1 MALRLQAPAN
11 AGPEGKD
18 RMCRPVRVGP
28 DSGGTPPIGVFDSG
42 LGGLTA
48 ARELAAMLPGEDILY
63 FGDTGRVPYGSRGP
77 EVIRRYARQDAAFL
91 LGQGV
96 KALVCACGTVSSVAG
111 EELAR
116 RAGCPF
122 IEVVGPAALAAQK
135 ATRTGRVGVIAT
147 AATIHSG
154 KFPAALRALDPGIR
168 VLDRACPL
176 FVPLVEGGHI
186 AADDPIAVPAVEYYL
201 REFREW
207 GADTL
212 ILGCTHYPL
221 LAPLIQRYLGEGVTL
236 VSSGREAA
244 RATGERLGQL
254 GLLSGREAGGRS
266 RYFVTDDAGS
276 FSAVAEV
283 FLEAPVTDVT
293 PVEIARLEQ
302 LEL

>member
-1 MALRLQAPAN
+1 MDPR
-11 AGPEGKD
+11 
-18 RMCRPVRVGP
+18 
-28 DSGGTPPIGVFDSG
+28 PIGVFDSG

-122 IEVVGPAALAAQK
+122 IEVVGPAALAAQR

-283 FLEAPVTDVT
+283 FLETPVTDVT

>member
-1 MALRLQAPAN
+1 MDER
-11 AGPEGKD
+11 
-18 RMCRPVRVGP
+18 
-28 DSGGTPPIGVFDSG
+28 PIGVFDSG

-48 ARELAAMLPGEDILY
+48 ARTLAEILPGADILY
-63 FGDTGRVPYGSRGP
+63 FGDTGRVPYGSRGA

-96 KALVCACGTVSSVAG
+96 KAVVCACGTVSSVAG
-111 EELAR
+111 EDLA
-116 RAGCPF
+116 AGMDCPF
-122 IEVVGPAALAAQK
+122 IEVVSPAARAAVG
-135 ATRTGRVGVIAT
+135 ATRNHRVGVIAT
-147 AATIHSG
+147 AATIASG
-154 KFPAALRALDPGIR
+154 RFPDAIRSLDPEAQ
-168 VLDRACPL
+168 VLARACPL

-283 FLEAPVTDVT
+283 FLETPVTDVT

>member
-1 MALRLQAPAN
+1 M
-11 AGPEGKD
+11 
-18 RMCRPVRVGP
+18 
-28 DSGGTPPIGVFDSG
+28 DSRPIGVFDSG

-48 ARELAAMLPGEDILY
+48 VRELAALLPGEDILY
-63 FGDTGRVPYGSRGP
+63 FGDTGRVPYGTRGP

-96 KALVCACGTVSSVAG
+96 KALVCACGTVSSVVG
-111 EELAR
+111 GELAKK
-116 RAGCPF
+116 AGCPF
-122 IEVVGPAALAAQK
+122 VEVVRPAALAAHLVSK
-135 ATRTGRVGVIAT
+135 NRRVGVIAT
-147 AATIHSG
+147 PATLHTG
-154 KFPAALRALDPGIR
+154 KFPAILHTLDP
-168 VLDRACPL
+168 VLSVLARACPL

-201 REFREW
+201 SEFRQW

-221 LAPLIQRYLGEGVTL
+221 LAPLIQDYLGNDVTL
-236 VSSGREAA
+236 INSGREAA
-244 RATGERLGQL
+244 KAARETLERLE
-254 GLLSGREAGGRS
+254 LLSSRQSGGEC
-266 RYFVTDDAGS
+266 RYFVTDTAGS

-283 FLEAPVTDVT
+283 FLGAPVAEVS

>member
-11 AGPEGKD
+11 ADPEGKD
-18 RMCRPVRVGP
+18 RTYRPVRVGP

-135 ATRTGRVGVIAT
+135 ATRTGRVGVIGA
-147 AATIHSG
+147 HPVLG
-154 KFPAALRALDPGIR
+154 KKKTRLRFHGLHIAVQR
-168 VLDRACPL
+168 L
-176 FVPLVEGGHI
+176 FVPGPARLLQSPDKIFHRF
-186 AADDPIAVPAVEYYL
+186 AVV
-201 REFREW
+201 RV
-207 GADTL
+207 
-212 ILGCTHYPL
+212 L
-221 LAPLIQRYLGEGVTL
+221 LL
-236 VSSGREAA
+236 
-244 RATGERLGQL
+244 QL
-254 GLLSGREAGGRS
+254 
-266 RYFVTDDAGS
+266 
-276 FSAVAEV
+276 
-283 FLEAPVTDVT
+283 
-293 PVEIARLEQ
+293 IARLFQFCEHPSVRSGMKWFDSR
-302 LEL
+302 LARLLWDKTI

>member
-1 MALRLQAPAN
+1 MDER
-11 AGPEGKD
+11 
-18 RMCRPVRVGP
+18 
-28 DSGGTPPIGVFDSG
+28 PIGVFDSG

-48 ARELAAMLPGEDILY
+48 ARALAEILPGEDLLY
-63 FGDTGRVPYGSRGP
+63 FGDTGRVPYGSRGA

-91 LGQGV
+91 LDQGV

-283 FLEAPVTDVT
+283 FLETPVTDVT